1 MTATERE
8 TVLDYID
15 QASFLGWSALGRT
28 PLIQLM
34 WSFEDSIDGD
44 ILERFRVQLGYT
56 LLGRLIRR
64 SLVPFGR
71 HCWVRGSDPGRSHF
85 HPDILPPEQ
94 LVPWA
99 DLVRVG
105 VIDPERGPG
114 WQLDGVALQGGGSAL
129 VLTAPHCLVDGIAIL
144 EAVADAIEGVDRIQH
159 LPLAP
164 ARLHAQ
170 TFHQDLGVA
179 IRSLAAIGVAV
190 GALIR
195 SLCAMGSLSLPRRT
209 RRHQRITRGG
219 HGFEHPEVPFVC
231 VGIRQSDW
239 ERRYLQLDGSST
251 ALQAAMVAQL
261 AVVTGRVDGAGAV
274 SLVMPVSTRAK
285 PDSRA
290 NALQWIRF
298 PHTPQRSIGSLQPLS
313 RRILRQLGALK
324 RERRWREAL
333 LGLSPYVP
341 RAAIRWIESK
351 IHGESSTV
359 TVSNIGKLSACVVRP
374 MCMSSQHILIRF
386 IEKLST
392 ADLEHM
398 GGTMYSNAWS
408 IGGTQYL
415 SFRVWQP
422 GTIESRAQLTSVVEE
437 VLRDFELKP
446 HVLI

>member
-1 MTATERE
+1 MITTERE
-8 TVLDYID
+8 AILDCID
-15 QASFLGWSALGRT
+15 QASFLGWSALRRT

-34 WSFEDSIDGD
+34 WTFEDSIERDM
-44 ILERFRVQLGYT
+44 LERFRVQLGYT

-64 SLVPFGR
+64 SVVPFGR

-85 HPDILPPEQ
+85 HPDIIPPEQ

-99 DLVRVG
+99 DRVRVAE
-105 VIDPERGPG
+105 IDPVRGPG

-164 ARLHAQ
+164 ARFHAQ
-170 TFHQDLGVA
+170 TFRHDLGVA
-179 IRSLAAIGVAV
+179 IRSLAAVGIAV

-195 SLCAMGSLSLPRRT
+195 SLRAMGSLSLPRRT
-209 RRHQRITRGG
+209 RRHQRITREG

-239 ERRYLQLDGSST
+239 KRRCLQLDGSST

-261 AVVTGRVDGAGAV
+261 AVVTGRVDGAGSL
-274 SLVMPVSTRAK
+274 SLVMPVSTRSAG
-285 PDSRA
+285 DSRA

-298 PHTPQRSIGSLQPLS
+298 PHTPQGNIASLQHLS
-313 RRILRQLGALK
+313 RQIRSQLDVLK
-324 RERRWREAL
+324 REVPKREAL
-333 LGLSPYVP
+333 LGLSPYIP

-359 TVSNIGKLSACVVRP
+359 TVSNLGKLSDCMVRP
-374 MCMSSQHILIRF
+374 MCKSSQHFLFRF

-392 ADLEHM
+392 AELERM
-398 GGTMYSNAWS
+398 GGTMYSALYS
-408 IGGTQYL
+408 IAGTQYL

-422 GTIESRAQLTSVVEE
+422 GTIESRAQLTLVVEE
-437 VLRDFELKP
+437 ILRDFELKP

>member
-34 WSFEDSIDGD
+34 WTFEDSIDGD

-164 ARLHAQ
+164 SRRYWQ
-170 TFHQDLGVA
+170 TLRHDLWVA
-179 IRSLAAIGVAV
+179 IGSLTAVGRAVGVLLRSLPAMAPFTLAPRARRPLPISCGVY
-190 GALIR
+190 
-195 SLCAMGSLSLPRRT
+195 GS
-209 RRHQRITRGG
+209 
-219 HGFEHPEVPFVC
+219 EHPDVPFVC
-231 VGIRQSDW
+231 VAIRQSDW
-239 ERRYLQLDGSST
+239 EQRCRELDGSST
-251 ALQAAMVAQL
+251 TLQAAMVAHL
-261 AVVTGRVDGAGAV
+261 AVVAGRVDGAGSV
-274 SLVMPVSTRAK
+274 SLVMPVSTRA
-285 PDSRA
+285 PGDYRA
-290 NALQWIRF
+290 NALQCIRF

-313 RRILRQLGALK
+313 REIRSQLGALRRQL
-324 RERRWREAL
+324 REREAL
-333 LGLSPYVP
+333 LSLSPCVP
-341 RAAIRWIESK
+341 RIAVRWIESL
-351 IHGESSTV
+351 IHGEPSNV
-359 TVSNIGKLSACVVRP
+359 TVSNLGELSTSVVHP
-374 MCMSSQHILIRF
+374 MNKFSRHVILRF
-386 IEKLST
+386 IEKMSIS
-392 ADLEHM
+392 DLERM
-398 GGTMYSNAWS
+398 GGTMYSAAWS
-408 IGGTQYL
+408 AEGTQYL

-422 GTIESRAQLTSVVEE
+422 GAIESRGELISAVVEI
-437 VLRDFELKP
+437 LRVFSLNP
-446 HVLI
+446 LSLI